1 MSKILL
7 SRRGF
12 IKGAGTAVLA
22 VACSGMFTGCGG
34 GGGTGSTDSTEAT
47 LVDYKVNVVDVD
59 TSKNESTLKDENGL
73 TTATYTLT
81 PAVKVKY
88 TGDGFTAVPFS
99 SVFSAYINGKE
110 LTLENKTALVTGV
123 DVPVVDYTKTYYPI
137 FSTDDEDAV
146 KAFEYNIYDIE
157 LHVTFNQQTAVYL
170 LTYAS
175 TKFDIKLSNG

>member
-1 MSKILL
+1 MSKTLL

-12 IKGAGTAVLA
+12 IKGVGTAVLA
-22 VACSGMFTGCGG
+22 AACSGMLSGCSGSD
-34 GGGTGSTDSTEAT
+34 GTSSTDSTEAT

-110 LTLENKTALVTGV
+110 LTLENKTDLVTGV
-123 DVPVVDYTKTYYPI
+123 NVLDYTKTYYPI